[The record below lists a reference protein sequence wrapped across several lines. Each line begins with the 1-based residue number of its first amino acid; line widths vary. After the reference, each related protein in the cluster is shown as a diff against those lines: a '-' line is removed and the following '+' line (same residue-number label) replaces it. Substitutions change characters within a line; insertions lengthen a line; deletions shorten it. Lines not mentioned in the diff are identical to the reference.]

1 MKCEAQCPSQGCTRK
16 ARGVVWAFMLLGS
29 VVMLAACSTVPA
41 VKTVPELENA
51 WLAQRHNLDRLQS
64 WTIAGRLGIQTESEG
79 WHISFRWRQEAE
91 SYHIDLSAPL
101 GQQSAA
107 LQGDSQGV
115 TLVLAD
121 GRRVAAA
128 DPEDLLARQLGWRVP
143 IKGLRY
149 WVKGLPAPDAA
160 EVHGLDERGRLLW
173 LEQAGWRISY
183 RRYGDFSGNLRRG
196 LFFVA
201 SF

>member
-1 MKCEAQCPSQGCTRK
+1 MA
-16 ARGVVWAFMLLGS
+16 WALIILGS
-29 VVMLAACSTVPA
+29 VVSLAACSTFPT

-51 WLAQRHNLDRLQS
+51 WLAQRHTLDRLQN

-91 SYHIDLSAPL
+91 SYRIDLSAPL

-149 WVKGLPAPDAA
+149 WVKGLPSPDAA

-183 RRYGDFSGNLRRG
+183 RRYGDFSGNLLPVKIFLDNSELKVR
-196 LFFVA
+196 LVIDEWTFA
-201 SF
+201 